1 MQSAPAENSTPDA
14 VDHVAIM
21 SKASGFIEKIL
32 SGHKTIESR
41 WYATRRPPWGR
52 VHAGDTVYFKY
63 SGGAGERVKVRAT
76 VDRVQQFENIDQDGA
91 GQSILDQYAAH
102 IFGADMSAT
111 TPTEAGK
118 RGAAEADDG
127 ARTETGAT
135 KRRGGTNEG
144 EAERR
149 SKKRRKAQQS
159 EKTEPLWRGKKY
171 CILVWLKD
179 VTEVEDPFLINKQG
193 FGKMTAWLT
202 VPSISQILLPED

>member
-1 MQSAPAENSTPDA
+1 MQSAPAESSTPDA

-21 SKASGFIEKIL
+21 SKASGLIEKIL

-91 GQSILDQYAAH
+91 GQSILDQYGAH
-102 IFGADMSAT
+102 IFGADVSAT

-127 ARTETGAT
+127 VRTETGAT
-135 KRRGGTNEG
+135 KRRGGARRG
-144 EAERR
+144 ERR
-149 SKKRRKAQQS
+149 NRARRQNRCGEGRS
-159 EKTEPLWRGKKY
+159 
-171 CILVWLKD
+171 
-179 VTEVEDPFLINKQG
+179 
-193 FGKMTAWLT
+193 TASWYG
-202 VPSISQILLPED
+202 